1 MAEITADPAERR
13 IHRLL
18 LARDPAGLDE
28 LTLLLGHK
36 AYRLAQMILG
46 GLGSAQDVEEVVS
59 DALVAAWNRAAEFD
73 PERSTLTNWLLMLT
87 KYAALDRRR
96 ALRRQLLD
104 ADGEAKVIPLS
115 AAPEPAV
122 LAGED
127 LFLLSE
133 DQAALHDALR
143 RLPDADRELLI
154 RRYFFEE
161 SPAEMA
167 RDLGLT
173 RGALDTRLWRARQN
187 LRRLLHEESE
197 VHAHER

>member
-1 MAEITADPAERR
+1 MAEFAADTIEQR

-36 AYRLAQMILG
+36 SYRLAQMILG
-46 GLGSAQDVEEVVS
+46 GLGNEQDVEEVVS
-59 DALVAAWNRAAEFD
+59 DALVAAWNRAAEFN

-96 ALRRQLLD
+96 ALRRQTLD

-122 LAGED
+122 AASDE
-127 LFLLSE
+127 LLLLEE
-133 DQAALHDALR
+133 DQAALHEALR
-143 RLPDADRELLI
+143 RLPAADRELLI

-161 SPAEMA
+161 ALTEMA

-187 LRRLLHEESE
+187 LKRLLNEESE

>member
-1 MAEITADPAERR
+1 MAEFTADPAEQR

-36 AYRLAQMILG
+36 AHRLAQMILG
-46 GLGSAQDVEEVVS
+46 GLGNEQDVEEVVS
-59 DALVAAWNRAAEFD
+59 DALVAAWNRASEFD
-73 PERSTLTNWLLMLT
+73 PNRSSLTNWLLMLT

-96 ALRRQLLD
+96 ALRRQTLD
-104 ADGEAKVIPLS
+104 AGGEAKVIPLS

-122 LAGED
+122 AASDELVLQG
-127 LFLLSE
+127 E
-133 DQAALHDALR
+133 DQAAVHEALR
-143 RLPDADRELLI
+143 RLPVADRELLI

-161 SPAEMA
+161 SLADMA

-187 LRRLLHEESE
+187 LKRLLSRESE
-197 VHAHER
+197 VRAHDR